1 MNRMFASSLAL
12 LFLVPAFAFAEVGLE
27 KLRNDKEVVISSFSS
42 GDRSDVLKKFSD
54 QALRD
59 KVKGVF
65 TSSLKRFLE
74 GDTSKCELYLIDEF
88 QKDLKEAQLPNDQ
101 KSIESYLKL
110 VRIFNVIDDIFYE
123 ILSSDNRDFFAF
135 KSVKLTESA
144 GRVGAKYKVLFEKN
158 DLKELYS
165 NFETFPDEVRQ
176 CAYQEFIYLKNNI
189 TDEEGLK
196 AEKPLKL
203 MGILNKKA
211 VQDKLITLATYHK
224 LEFLRNKSELN
235 KRYILMRD
243 YLKIVSSA
251 KNQMVPKNRV
261 YKPFTLDE
269 EDKFSSE
276 RMKRFSRLTRR
287 KLLYRKYDETQIILL
302 AQILQK
308 ASRRMGVDV
317 DTKSGIP
324 YLTQEFEVT
333 ESNGEQRTY
342 VEKIELDA
350 QSQFNLARRLMRKDM
365 VEMQMMDTFNKLQI
379 THQDVVMAAFETGYI
394 TIEDISY
401 VVRYDDLW
409 NPETSKFE
417 RISGFVFKVS
427 GYATFFLPTPWNIV
441 GTIALGV
448 VEGMVEKKYSTGA
461 DNDNPST
468 FIE

>member
-1 MNRMFASSLAL
+1 MLALTLSLA
-12 LFLVPAFAFAEVGLE
+12 FLVPAFAFAEVSLD
-27 KLRNDKEVVISSFSS
+27 KLRNDKEVVISSFGSS
-42 GDRSDVLKKFSD
+42 DRSGILNRFSD
-54 QALRD
+54 QDLRD
-59 KVKGVF
+59 KVKSVF
-65 TSSLKRFLE
+65 SSTLKRFLE
-74 GDTSKCELYLIDEF
+74 SDVSKCELYLIDEF
-88 QKDLKEAQLPNDQ
+88 RKDLKNAELANDE

-110 VRIFNVIDDIFYE
+110 VRISNIIDDIFYD
-123 ILSSDNRDFFAF
+123 ILSSNNRDYFAF
-135 KSVKLTESA
+135 KSVKLTGRA
-144 GRVGAKYKVLFEKN
+144 GNVASKYKLLYEKN

-165 NFETFPDEVRQ
+165 NFEPFPDEVNQ
-176 CAYQEFIYLKNNI
+176 CAYQEFIFLKNNI
-189 TDEEGLK
+189 VDEEGLRPDR
-196 AEKPLKL
+196 PLRL
-203 MGILNKKA
+203 MSFLNKKA
-211 VQDKLITLATYHK
+211 LREKLITLATFHK
-224 LEFLRNKSELN
+224 LEFLRKKSELK

-243 YLKIVSSA
+243 YFKIVSSA
-251 KNQMVPKNRV
+251 KDQMVPVNRV
-261 YKPFTLDE
+261 YKPFTLDK

-276 RMKRFSRLTRR
+276 RMKRFSKLTRR

-317 DTKSGIP
+317 DTKSEVP
-324 YLTQEFEVT
+324 YITQSFEVT
-333 ESNGEQRTY
+333 ERNGERRTY
-342 VEKIELDA
+342 VERLDLDP

-379 THQDVVMAAFETGYI
+379 THQDIVMAAFETGYI

-448 VEGMVEKKYSTGA
+448 VEGIVDKKNSTGA
-461 DNDNPST
+461 DNDNPAT